1 MKTPLLWLAL
11 SAGLA
16 VLPNSEANA
25 KSVTI
30 PGNVISCYK
39 ALAWEILEWNVTSS
53 DVRRY
58 VNPENVLRDMR
69 NPVTDDLKEKVI
81 TSTLNFVKFITR
93 KVQAEWGKY
102 SAQDVE
108 YTQYKRWSHK
118 ILVWWNIGGEYSFKL
133 YLEPSGCKVL
143 NFTVEGLKS
152 MRDGIPRL

>member
-11 SAGLA
+11 WAWLA
-16 VLPNSEANA
+16 VLPGSEASA

-39 ALAWEILEWNVTSS
+39 TLAWEILEWNVTSS

-81 TSTLNFVKFITR
+81 ASTLNFVKFIIR
-93 KVQAEWGKY
+93 KVQAEWGNY

-108 YTQYKRWSHK
+108 YNQYRRWSHK
-118 ILVWWNIGGEYSFKL
+118 ILVWWNIGGKYSFKL

-143 NFTVEGLKS
+143 NFSVEGLKS
-152 MRDGIPRL
+152 MRDGIPQR